1 MLSSNNKKE
10 EATGGEG
17 RHENSLVSKKKL
29 LACDSDNN
37 YCEIIQAGDGT
48 GTQMVRETNRPLT
61 NIYCE
66 LHLFLNQIRK
76 FVFLNC
82 SN

>member
-17 RHENSLVSKKKL
+17 RHENTLVSKKKL
-29 LACDSDNN
+29 LACNSDNN
-37 YCEIIQAGDGT
+37 YCEIIRAGDGT
-48 GTQMVRETNRPLT
+48 GTQMVRETN
-61 NIYCE
+61 CE
-66 LHLFLNQIRK
+66 LHLVLNQIRK